1 MYFPGAHLKGTLS
14 RLPDGSQ
21 HHGTGPVRSSDTGT
35 AVVASLVSQLELA
48 SALYTYIHPRF
59 YATNALWRA
68 CKDAPNQSA
77 TGVWDH
83 VTQTVANGG
92 LTLRSVYVTN
102 PAPRS

>member
-1 MYFPGAHLKGTLS
+1 MAANTTA
-14 RLPDGSQ
+14 R
-21 HHGTGPVRSSDTGT
+21 GPCGRPILGT

-68 CKDAPNQSA
+68 CKDAPNPSA